1 MKKYEFKTKPFDHQL
16 TTLQES
22 WDKEYYALFMEMGT
36 GKSKVVVDNIGVLF
50 EQGEIDAALIVA
62 PKGVYDNWVQ
72 GEIPVHFPDHIN
84 KRVLRWEPK
93 TTKSYLAE
101 LEEHIMEPFDGIKF
115 FVMNVEAFS
124 TPRGAQTAG
133 RFLV

>member
-1 MKKYEFKTKPFDHQL
+1 
-16 TTLQES
+16 
-22 WDKEYYALFMEMGT
+22 MEMGT

-72 GEIPVHFPDHIN
+72 GEIPTHFPDHIN

-93 TTKSYLAE
+93 NNQDL
-101 LEEHIMEPFDGIKF
+101 
-115 FVMNVEAFS
+115 FS
-124 TPRGAQTAG
+124 RIGRAYNGA
-133 RFLV
+133 V